1 MLRFFIGRKY
11 LQKIGFV
18 LRGKLLSVFYG
29 AECSIKNGFIL
40 RGERVFS
47 FIGKIFYK
55 E

>member
-18 LRGKLLSVFYG
+18 LRGEIVIRL
-29 AECSIKNGFIL
+29 L
-40 RGERVFS
+40 RGGMLDKKRSYLTGERMFS